1 MYADMRAAHADSIG
15 ISACPPYPA
24 SAFPCCPSGGSA
36 MTPYSHQNGG
46 DWDWFGARMVQ
57 VLINNG
63 MYSQA
68 YQAIQPMLVRVVKA
82 GNFYEWW
89 TPAGQ
94 PEGSASFRGAA
105 GELGLAASQ
114 LSTWAKSH

>member
-1 MYADMRAAHADSIG
+1 MRAAHADSIG
-15 ISACPPYPA
+15 LTAYPPYPA
-24 SAFPCCPSGGSA
+24 ASFPCCLSGKFA
-36 MTPYSHQNGG
+36 MTPYAYQNGG

-57 VLINNG
+57 DLIANG

-68 YQAIQPMLVRVVKA
+68 YQTITPMLARVIKA

-94 PEGSASFRGAA
+94 PEGSSSYLVAA
-105 GELGLAASQ
+105 GELGLAALQ
-114 LSTWAKSH
+114 LSAWARSH